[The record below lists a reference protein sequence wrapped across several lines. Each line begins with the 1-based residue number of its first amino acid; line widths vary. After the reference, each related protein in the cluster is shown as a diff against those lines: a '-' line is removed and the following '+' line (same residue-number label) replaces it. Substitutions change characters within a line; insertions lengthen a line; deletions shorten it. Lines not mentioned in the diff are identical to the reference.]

1 MTSRKQILILHT
13 GGTLGMVGKRPSP
26 LRPGR
31 FIQTLRQQVPELWR
45 IAEIDLEIIS
55 NIDSSD
61 MEPAHWTALA
71 RRLYTALGEYDGVVV
86 THGTDTM
93 AWTASA
99 LSFMLPGL
107 RKPVVLTGS
116 QRPLGEIR
124 NDARLNLIDA
134 VTAAVSGPAEVTIC
148 FDSRL
153 YRGNRARK
161 IKINEYDAFESANH
175 PPLGF
180 LGVSTVFQDGLKP
193 KGRFRVLPELE
204 PRVHLLKVVP
214 GMPSALLR
222 QLLPELK
229 GLVVEGFG
237 AGNFPMRGE
246 HSLLPLFDEA
256 KARGI
261 PVVMLSQAR
270 HNAVD
275 LSMYESGAAAL
286 ARGVIGGGD
295 MTTEA
300 AVTKL
305 MNVLPR
311 ARSLAEV
318 ARLMEADLAGER
330 SPPPPERSTRS
341 GRSARASG
349 STRSRGSR

>member
-1 MTSRKQILILHT
+1 MASRKHILILHT

-31 FIQTLRQQVPELWR
+31 FVQTLRTQVPELWR
-45 IAEIDLEIIS
+45 IADVDLEIFS

-61 MEPAHWTALA
+61 MRPSLWSALA
-71 RRLYTALGEYDGVVV
+71 RRVYEALRRYDGVVV

-116 QRPLGEIR
+116 QRPLSEVR

-134 VTAAVSGPAEVTIC
+134 LTAAVSGPAEVSIC

-153 YRGNRARK
+153 FRGNRARK
-161 IKINEYDAFESANH
+161 VKINEYDAFESANF

-180 LGVSTVFQDGLKP
+180 LGVSTVFVEGRKP
-193 KGRFRVLPELE
+193 KGPFRVLTELE
-204 PRVHLLKVVP
+204 PRVFLLKIVP
-214 GMPSALLR
+214 GMSSRIASAI
-222 QLLPELK
+222 LPGLK

-237 AGNFPMRGE
+237 AGNFPIEGE

-256 KARGI
+256 QERGI
-261 PVVMLSQAR
+261 PVVMISQAR
-270 HNAVD
+270 HNAVE

-286 ARGVIGGGD
+286 RRGVISGGD
-295 MTTEA
+295 MSAEA

-305 MNVLPR
+305 MHVLPR
-311 ARSLAEV
+311 AKSLREV
-318 ARLMEADLAGER
+318 KTQMESDLAGELSQGR
-330 SPPPPERSTRS
+330 AIRGTRS
-341 GRSARASG
+341 SRSASPGRRTARA
-349 STRSRGSR
+349 